1 MIRKES
7 GDHTRKMHNKIYHTL
22 FYKNRKV
29 FILLIDPENCTTVKA
44 EEIISAA
51 NKSSVDM
58 ILVGGSLTSLPI
70 DQIIT
75 TIKKTAA
82 CPVVLFPGNLLQ
94 LSVKA
99 DGILLLSLLSGRNPE
114 YLIGNHVLASQF
126 LKKSGIEII
135 PTGYILIDG
144 HQLSSVE
151 YMSNTR
157 PIPSEKSDIVV
168 ATALAGE
175 QLGLKLIYLEAG
187 SGASDRI
194 REEIIAK
201 VMANISIPLIVG
213 GGIKTPEDIR
223 RLYKAGANGVV
234 VGSAVENDY
243 HVLNSLAEVR
253 NEFIHG

>member
-1 MIRKES
+1 MNNR
-7 GDHTRKMHNKIYHTL
+7 IYHTL
-22 FYKNRKV
+22 FYRNRKI
-29 FILLIDPENCTTVKA
+29 FILLIDPESCTTDQA
-44 EEIISAA
+44 EKISNVA
-51 NKSSVDM
+51 NKSGVDM
-58 ILVGGSLTSLPI
+58 ILTGGSLTSQPI

-75 TIKKTAA
+75 TVKTIAS

-94 LSVKA
+94 LSTKA
-99 DGILLLSLLSGRNPE
+99 DGILLLSLISGRNPE

-187 SGASDRI
+187 SGAVDRI
-194 REEIIAK
+194 REEIILK
-201 VMANISIPLIVG
+201 VRASISIPLIVG

-223 RLYKAGANGVV
+223 RLYKAGADGVI
-234 VGSAVENDY
+234 VGSAVEKDY
-243 HVLNSLAEVR
+243 HIINSLAGVR
-253 NEFIHG
+253 HEFNI